1 MSSRSRISK
10 LSDLKRFDSIY
21 LRVTAVLLLGL
32 LAAQWV
38 SERLYQEERE
48 RVVSHLIAGPL
59 GQRLSQVAQKLEHT
73 PAAERGE
80 LLQVLNSP
88 RITFTLPATPGA
100 DTEPGPLHHLQ
111 DRLRETLGDGRRVM
125 VTGQPS
131 AIRDEL
137 PTLIQISLSLS
148 DGQHLV
154 ATHYAPEESA
164 HTPSRHLPLLTG
176 YFLAIAV
183 ITLLA
188 MRWAVRPLQRLAHAA
203 DALGRDLSGAPLA
216 ETGPREVRQAARAF
230 NTMQNRLA
238 SYLNDRLRILA
249 AVSHDLKTPITR
261 LKLRSEMLPDGV
273 QREKFL
279 RDLDDMETMI
289 ASTLDFL
296 RGESRQESGV
306 LLDINALVSTL
317 RDDMQAINN
326 IVEVVGEASRPLLAR
341 PQALKR
347 CLANLLD
354 NAVRY
359 GVSADG
365 SAGNLVQITVEDGPE
380 LLTLHID
387 DHGPGIPD
395 HELEQMFEP
404 FRRGETSRNRTTGGA
419 GLGLAIARNLA
430 RAHGGDVT
438 LKNRPD
444 GGLRAT
450 LILPRN

>member
-1 MSSRSRISK
+1 M
-10 LSDLKRFDSIY
+10 KRFDSIY
-21 LRVTAVLLLGL
+21 LRVTAVLLLAL

-59 GQRLSQVAQKLEHT
+59 GQRLSMVTNKLERT
-73 PAAERGE
+73 PAGERGD

-88 RITFTLPATPGA
+88 RITFTLPSTPGSET
-100 DTEPGPLHHLQ
+100 DPGPLHHLQ
-111 DRLRETLGDGRRVM
+111 DRLREVLGTSRHVL
-125 VTGQPS
+125 VTGDSVQTP
-131 AIRDEL
+131 DGL
-137 PTLIQISLSLS
+137 PASIQVAMTLS
-148 DGQHLV
+148 DGQRVIASH
-154 ATHYAPEESA
+154 HFPDESA
-164 HTPSRHLPLLTG
+164 LLPSRHLPLLTG
-176 YFLAIAV
+176 YFLAIGL

-188 MRWAVRPLQRLAHAA
+188 MRWAVRPLQRLARAA
-203 DALGRDLSGAPLA
+203 DSLGRDLSGAPLA

-230 NTMQNRLA
+230 NTMQSRLA

-249 AVSHDLKTPITR
+249 AVSHDLKSPITR
-261 LKLRSEMLPDGV
+261 LKLRAEMLQDES

-279 RDLDDMETMI
+279 RDLEEMETMI
-289 ASTLDFL
+289 GATLDFL

-317 RDDMQAINN
+317 RDDMQAMNSV
-326 IVEVVGEASRPLLAR
+326 VEVDGEASHPLLAR

-354 NAVRY
+354 NAIRY
-359 GVSADG
+359 GGKASVTLEDSAE
-365 SAGNLVQITVEDGPE
+365 S
-380 LLTLHID
+380 LTLYID
-387 DHGPGIPD
+387 DNGPGIPD
-395 HELEQMFEP
+395 SEQEQMFEP
-404 FRRGETSRNRTTGGA
+404 FRRGEASRNRATGGT

-438 LKNRPD
+438 LSNRPE

-450 LILPRN
+450 LTLPRG

>member
-1 MSSRSRISK
+1 MSSNKINR
-10 LSDLKRFDSIY
+10 LKRFDSIY

-38 SERLYQEERE
+38 SERLYLEERE

-59 GQRLSQVAQKLEHT
+59 SQRLSQVAQKLENM
-73 PAAERGE
+73 PAAERIK
-80 LLQVLNSP
+80 LLPVLNSP

-100 DTEPGPLHHLQ
+100 NNDPGPLHHLQ
-111 DRLRETLGDGRRVM
+111 DRLRETLGDGRQVM
-125 VTGQPS
+125 VTGEP
-131 AIRDEL
+131 AATRNEL
-137 PTLIQISLSLS
+137 PSLIQISLTLS
-148 DGQHLV
+148 DGQQVV
-154 ATHYAPEESA
+154 ATHHALEESA
-164 HTPSRHLPLLTG
+164 LAPSRHLPLLTG

-183 ITLLA
+183 IALLA

-238 SYLNDRLRILA
+238 SYLDDRLRILA
-249 AVSHDLKTPITR
+249 AVSHDLKSPITR
-261 LKLRSEMLPDGV
+261 LKLRAEMLADAT

-289 ASTLDFL
+289 AATLDFL
-296 RGESRQESGV
+296 RGESRQENGV
-306 LLDINALVSTL
+306 LLDINALVSAL
-317 RDDMQAINN
+317 RDDMQAMGSEITLN
-326 IVEVVGEASRPLLAR
+326 GHASRPLLAR

-359 GVSADG
+359 GVSADSHAG
-365 SAGNLVQITVEDGPE
+365 SNVQISLADGSE
-380 LLTLHID
+380 FLTLHID
-387 DHGPGIPD
+387 DHGPGIPEA
-395 HELEQMFEP
+395 ELEQMFEP
-404 FRRGETSRNRTTGGA
+404 FRRGETSRNRATGGA

-438 LKNRPD
+438 LENRPE
-444 GGLRAT
+444 GGLRASLT
-450 LILPRN
+450 LPRG

>member
-1 MSSRSRISK
+1 MSGISYINF
-10 LSDLKRFDSIY
+10 LKRYDSIY

-38 SERLYQEERE
+38 SERLYLEERE

-59 GQRLSQVAQKLEHT
+59 GHRLSQVAHKLEHT
-73 PAAERGE
+73 PAAERAE

-100 DTEPGPLHHLQ
+100 ETEPGPLHHLQ

-125 VTGQPS
+125 VTGEPT
-131 AIRDEL
+131 ATRDEL
-137 PTLIQISLSLS
+137 PTLIQISLTLS
-148 DGQHLV
+148 DGQHVL
-154 ATHYAPEESA
+154 ATHHAPEESA
-164 HTPSRHLPLLTG
+164 LTPSRHLPLLTG

-188 MRWAVRPLQRLAHAA
+188 MRWAVRPLQRLAQAA

-261 LKLRSEMLPDGV
+261 LKLRSEMLPDQV

-279 RDLDDMETMI
+279 HDLDDMETMI
-289 ASTLDFL
+289 AATLDFL
-296 RGESRQESGV
+296 RGESRQENGV

-326 IVEVVGEASRPLLAR
+326 VVEVVGEASRPLLAR

-347 CLANLLD
+347 CLANLLE
-354 NAVRY
+354 NAIRY

-365 SAGNLVQITVEDGPE
+365 STDNNVQITLEDSPE

-387 DHGPGIPD
+387 DHGPGIPEA
-395 HELEQMFEP
+395 ELEQMFEA
-404 FRRGETSRNRTTGGA
+404 FRRGETSRNRSTGGA

-430 RAHGGDVT
+430 RAHGGNVT
-438 LKNRPD
+438 LRNRPE

-450 LILPRN
+450 LTLPRGIN

>member
-1 MSSRSRISK
+1 MSGISYIN
-10 LSDLKRFDSIY
+10 SLKRYDSIY
-21 LRVTAVLLLGL
+21 LRVTVVLLLGL

-38 SERLYQEERE
+38 SERLYLEERE

-59 GQRLSQVAQKLEHT
+59 GQRLSQVAHKLEHT
-73 PAAERGE
+73 PAAERAE
-80 LLQVLNSP
+80 LLQVLNSQ
-88 RITFTLPATPGA
+88 RITYTLPAIPGA

-125 VTGQPS
+125 VTGELASARDEQPS
-131 AIRDEL
+131 
-137 PTLIQISLSLS
+137 LIQISLTLS

-154 ATHYAPEESA
+154 ATHHAPDESA
-164 HTPSRHLPLLTG
+164 LTPSRHLPLLIG

-188 MRWAVRPLQRLAHAA
+188 MRWAVRPLLRLAQAA

-216 ETGPREVRQAARAF
+216 ETGPREVRQAAHAF

-238 SYLNDRLRILA
+238 SYLDDRLRILA

-261 LKLRSEMLPDGV
+261 LKLRSEMLPDNV

-279 RDLDDMETMI
+279 HDLDDMETMI
-289 ASTLDFL
+289 GSTLDFL
-296 RGESRQESGV
+296 RGESRQENGV

-317 RDDMQAINN
+317 CDDMQAVNTV
-326 IVEVVGEASRPLLAR
+326 VELNGEASRPLLAR
-341 PQALKR
+341 PQALRR

-359 GVSADG
+359 GKSADG
-365 SAGNLVQITVEDGPE
+365 NVRITVEDSAE
-380 LLTLHID
+380 VLNLYID
-387 DHGPGIPD
+387 DTGPGIPD
-395 HELEQMFEP
+395 SELGQMFEP
-404 FRRGETSRNRTTGGA
+404 FRRGETSRNRATGGT

-438 LKNRPD
+438 LMNRPE

-450 LILPRN
+450 LTLPRG

>member
-1 MSSRSRISK
+1 MRGLRIINY
-10 LSDLKRFDSIY
+10 LNRYDSIY

-59 GQRLSQVAQKLEHT
+59 GQRLSKVAHTLEHT
-73 PAAERGE
+73 PASERTE
-80 LLQVLNSP
+80 LLQMLNSP

-100 DTEPGPLHHLQ
+100 ETEPGPLHHLQ

-125 VTGQPS
+125 VTGEPAS
-131 AIRDEL
+131 GRDEL
-137 PTLIQISLSLS
+137 PSPIQISLTLR

-154 ATHYAPEESA
+154 ATHHAPEESV

-188 MRWAVRPLQRLAHAA
+188 MRWAVRPLQRLAQAA
-203 DALGRDLSGAPLA
+203 DALGRDLSGVPLA

-261 LKLRSEMLPDGV
+261 LKLRSEMLPDSV
-273 QREKFL
+273 QRDKFL
-279 RDLDDMETMI
+279 HDLDDMETMI
-289 ASTLDFL
+289 AATLDFL
-296 RGESRQESGV
+296 RGESRQENGV
-306 LLDINALVSTL
+306 LLDINALLSTL
-317 RDDMQAINN
+317 CDDMQAMGSEITLN
-326 IVEVVGEASRPLLAR
+326 GHASRPLLAR

-359 GVSADG
+359 GVPAESHTG
-365 SAGNLVQITVEDGPE
+365 GTVQISLEDGPE
-380 LLTLHID
+380 ILTLHID
-387 DHGPGIPD
+387 DHGPGIPES
-395 HELEQMFEP
+395 ELEQMFAP
-404 FRRGETSRNRTTGGA
+404 FRRGETSRNRSTGGA

-430 RAHGGDVT
+430 RAHGGDVA
-438 LKNRPD
+438 LRNRPD

-450 LILPRN
+450 LTLPRGIH